1 MTLTLRQG
9 HPFDLCDVEGPG
21 LARVGGAGTAVVV
34 GRVERQR
41 PCSQRFHDRKGGR
54 RGRGGE
60 GGGEGV

>member
-21 LARVGGAGTAVVV
+21 LARVGAGGAVVVVVV

-54 RGRGGE
+54 RVRG